1 MNQSHALL
9 KIENFMH
16 VILSKMYDWKSF
28 KTEHQ
33 QILELASSVYDG
45 NYEYSPLVQTYFDL
59 MPRNIYL
66 DNYAVFDK
74 EQAFKSFQN
83 QLREEHKNF
92 ISKLHVKNQR
102 NRQVLFK
109 YFEGLL
115 GQHRKLLLVRV
126 DLSYQYERSA
136 TISQF
141 DKDIKKLI
149 NRIQNKDT
157 IFRDQVGYAY
167 RLEQGG
173 KSKGFHCHLLVIY
186 NGSIRCRDSYLA
198 QSIGEL
204 WQKQITKGDGLFFN
218 CNQQDHKQRYCE
230 LNKLGLGL
238 IERNDKF
245 AITNAF
251 EVIGYLALPE
261 KDDQY
266 LRARLKGM
274 RVFSKGQFIQS
285 FEKFQSQKITDI
297 HH

>member
-1 MNQSHALL
+1 MNQSQALL
-9 KIENFMH
+9 KTEDFMH
-16 VILSKMYDWKSF
+16 VVSNKMYDWKFF

-33 QILELASSVYDG
+33 QILEIARPVYDG
-45 NYEYSPLVQTYFDL
+45 NYEYSPLIQAYFDL
-59 MPRNIYL
+59 IPQNIDL
-66 DNYAVFDK
+66 DNYDIFEK
-74 EQAFKSFQN
+74 EHAFKSFQN
-83 QLREEHKNF
+83 QLREEHENF
-92 ISKLHVKNQR
+92 IDRLQAKNQR
-102 NRQVLFK
+102 NRQELFK

-126 DLSYQYERSA
+126 DLSYQYERSP
-136 TISQF
+136 TIKQF
-141 DKDIKKLI
+141 DRDIKKLI

-157 IFRDQVGYAY
+157 VFKDQVGYVY

-186 NGSIRCRDSYLA
+186 NGSTRCRDSYLG

-218 CNQQDHKQRYCE
+218 CNQQDHKQRYRQ

-238 IERNDKF
+238 IERKDLF
-245 AITNAF
+245 AIRNAF
-251 EVIGYLALPE
+251 DVIGYLALPE

-274 RVFSKGQFIQS
+274 REFSKGQLPQS
-285 FEKFQSQKITDI
+285 LKEYRSQKIKDI